1 MCGEYLVSI
10 VNSRW
15 TSLSNFL
22 FRSLVCRKGQQES
35 LRAKILGICHFVL
48 FINISVE
55 LKIVDARDVCCI
67 IC

>member
-35 LRAKILGICHFVL
+35 LRAKILDICHFVL
-48 FINISVE
+48 YINITLE
-55 LKIVDARDVCCI
+55 LEIVDTTGVYVV
-67 IC
+67 